1 MKCVIKTNTK
11 KEEVTFPCLRVGIYT
26 GKLYLCRDESSPG
39 VGLEAGWADFKNTDP
54 WTGTV
59 TITQD

>member
-11 KEEVTFPCLRVGIYT
+11 KEEVTFPCLRVGIST
-26 GKLYLCRDESSPG
+26 GKLYLFRDALTPG
-39 VGLEAGWADFKNTDP
+39 VGLESVWTEFKNTDP